1 MVQGSTLY
9 EHQTMSS
16 WLSIS
21 LYSYSNK
28 PKLLIFKSL
37 IPRINFVGMLELYR
51 QVGTPLAAATLLRAM
66 PRSRRSR
73 HRFGQAQLSPLY
85 VPVSPAP
92 GAARR
97 KPCHVALI
105 TILDYCQPPA
115 LARRRPVHDK
125 AVRARAPP
133 LLLMKLLSALVD
145 CTTAI
150 RTLNGGCIP
159 GHGTSYLMLRLR
171 YEHPTWTIFPA
182 KVVRGTTPLS
192 LVILL
197 CWYNADLC
205 GTCV

>member
-1 MVQGSTLY
+1 MNIKRCHLGCPSRCTRIQTNRNFLY
-9 EHQTMSS
+9 LNPLSPV
-16 WLSIS
+16 SIS
-21 LYSYSNK
+21 SACWSSIDKLVHRWLLPHSYVQC
-28 PKLLIFKSL
+28 
-37 IPRINFVGMLELYR
+37 RAR
-51 QVGTPLAAATLLRAM
+51 DDLATDSVR
-66 PRSRRSR
+66 PE
-73 HRFGQAQLSPLY
+73 LSPLY

-125 AVRARAPP
+125 AVRARAPT